1 MGSHSLNG
9 ALKSGVIWVKNSINI
24 SKRGSIL
31 KVKSKQ
37 AEELVKVMR
46 NIPFPVTVMTT
57 AAGDEQRGITIGS
70 FTSLSMDPPLISFN
84 LDRNSRA
91 HDLFSDAS
99 HFVVH
104 IPGPDEQELC
114 RHFAQPDLSGDE
126 QFEEYEYQPNAHGI
140 PVLKGNSAV
149 IHCKK
154 FRQIAAGDHS
164 IIIGEVLEIERN
176 REEAAILY
184 MDGKFRSL

>member
-1 MGSHSLNG
+1 M
-9 ALKSGVIWVKNSINI
+9 
-24 SKRGSIL
+24 
-31 KVKSKQ
+31 KVKTKQ
-37 AEELVKVMR
+37 AEELVNVMR
-46 NIPFPVTVMTT
+46 NIPFPVTVITT
-57 AAGDEQRGITIGS
+57 ATGSENRGITIGS
-70 FTSLSMDPPLISFN
+70 FTSLSIDPPLISFN
-84 LDRNSRA
+84 LERTSKA

-104 IPGPDEQELC
+104 IPGPDQEELC
-114 RHFAQPDLSGDE
+114 RHFALPDLSGEE
-126 QFEEYEYQPNAHGI
+126 QFEKFDYQFNQHGI

-164 IIIGEVLEIERN
+164 ILIGEVLEVERN
-176 REEAAILY
+176 KDEAAILY